1 MSFMSNKIS
10 FEVIELG
17 EEVEEKPTEPFDVII
32 VGGGPA
38 GLTAGIYAARAGLKT
53 TIFEGNAVGGIV
65 AIAPPVE
72 DYPGF
77 KYIEGPE
84 LAKLFWEHAEQYVKV
99 RVPELVKRIV
109 KDGNF
114 FKVITNKGEYLSKA
128 IILTTGSK
136 RRKLNVPGEN
146 EFAGKGV
153 SYCAVCDAQFFI
165 GKRVIVVGGGDGAV
179 DDALYLHKVGVDVT
193 LVHRRDQLRASKIY
207 QDRLFQSG
215 IKIIWNTVVKRI
227 EGSRTVERVVLENVK
242 DGTTTILPI
251 DGVFVSIG
259 QEPDNYLAR
268 QLGCELTPEG
278 FIVVDRFQRTT
289 VPFVYAAGD
298 ITGGFQQIVI
308 AAGEGAKAA
317 LTAYNDLLKS
327 GLI

>member
-1 MSFMSNKIS
+1 MSEKEKVS
-10 FEVIELG
+10 FEVIAFG
-17 EEVEEKPTEPFDVII
+17 EKIEEKPTEPFDVII

-53 TIFEGNAVGGIV
+53 TIFEGSAVGGIV
-65 AIAPPVE
+65 AISPPIE

-84 LAKLFWEHAEQYVKV
+84 LAKLFWEHAEEYVKV
-99 RVPELVKRIV
+99 RVPELVKEIKKDDKFFRI
-109 KDGNF
+109 
-114 FKVITNKGEYLSKA
+114 ITNKGEYLSKA
-128 IILTTGSK
+128 VILTTGSK

-146 EFAGKGV
+146 KFIGKGV

-165 GKRVIVVGGGDGAV
+165 GKNVIVVGGGDGAV
-179 DDALYLHKVGVDVT
+179 DDALYLHKVGVNVT

-207 QDRLFQSG
+207 QDKLFKSG
-215 IKIIWNTVVKRI
+215 IKVIWNTVVKEI
-227 EGSRTVERVVLENVK
+227 KGSRVVESVVLENVK
-242 DGTTTILPI
+242 DGTITVMPVN
-251 DGVFVSIG
+251 GVFVSIG

-268 QLGCELTPEG
+268 QLGCEVTPEG

-298 ITGGFQQIVI
+298 ITGGFQQIVV